1 MYISDTDQDECIA
14 FNPCD
19 QLCLNTFGSFECSCM
34 DGYELQDDMTSCEGM
49 LIVVQ
54 TAATA
59 GLPKTVLILFLA
71 CKSRLI
77 IICKLGISSI
87 ASPICI

>member
-1 MYISDTDQDECIA
+1 MYVSDTDQDECIA

-49 LIVVQ
+49 LIMYHYFNSSNCR
-54 TAATA
+54 AAKNC
-59 GLPKTVLILFLA
+59 PNIILA
-71 CKSRLI
+71 CKSSI
-77 IICKLGISSI
+77 I
-87 ASPICI
+87 